1 MSRVDV
7 ARLEA
12 AYDRYADML
21 YRLALSHLHHTADA
35 MDAVQDVFLKYAQ
48 HHVLWHNDEHERAW
62 LIRTTINRCHDL
74 HRKRNIRAHQSLDDI
89 VEHPAPDNEAPA
101 VLDAVRALPEKY
113 RDVVVLHY
121 LEGFQINEVASMLS
135 LSVSAVKMRLSRAR
149 DLLRTQL

>member
-1 MSRVDV
+1 MPRVDMT
-7 ARLEA
+7 RLET

-21 YRLALSHLHHTADA
+21 YRLALSHLQHTNDA
-35 MDAVQDVFLKYAQ
+35 MDAVQDVFVKYAE
-48 HHVLWHNDEHERAW
+48 HHVLWHSDEHERAW

-74 HRKRNIRAHQSLDDI
+74 YRKQKIRLHQPLDKITDL
-89 VEHPAPDNEAPA
+89 PAPDDTASGVLEA
-101 VLDAVRALPEKY
+101 VHALPETF

-121 LEGFQINEVASMLS
+121 LEGYSIQDVAKILS